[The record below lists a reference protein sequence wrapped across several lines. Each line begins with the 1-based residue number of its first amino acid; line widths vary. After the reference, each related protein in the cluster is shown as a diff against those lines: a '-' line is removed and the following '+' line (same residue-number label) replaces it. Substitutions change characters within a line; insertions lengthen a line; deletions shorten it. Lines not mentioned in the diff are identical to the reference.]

1 MSSLI
6 VFYFYLDA
14 VSVPLALDKF
24 CVHQELHS
32 LLSEDFLIGFGDFGI
47 ESRAESVR
55 ALNNCDFGANSVVDG
70 AKLEANN
77 STSNDEHFFWN
88 LRKAESSSRSNNSF
102 LIDLQHAI
110 RKRHGYRASGNDGVF
125 ERDDF
130 LLAVLAGDG
139 ESVGGLE
146 GAPALEVVNLVLL
159 EQAGDSLS

>member
-6 VFYFYLDA
+6 VFYFDLNTVT
-14 VSVPLALDKF
+14 VSLSLNQF

-55 ALNNCDFGANSVVDG
+55 ALNNGDFGANSVVDG

-77 STSNDEHFFWN
+77 STSNDKHLLWN
-88 LRKAESSSRSNNSF
+88 LRQTKGSSRSDNSF
-102 LIDLQHAI
+102 LVDLQHAI
-110 RKRHGYRASGNDGVF
+110 GKRHGYRASGNDGVL
-125 ERDDF
+125 ERDNF

-139 ESVGGLE
+139 ESVCGLE
-146 GAPALEVVNLVLL
+146 GAPALEVINFVLL